1 MRLSAIDEE
10 VDEGVESAAAA
21 CDRMLGR
28 LRRRLA
34 EVEAWSDGAVK
45 DVAQGAVREEMA
57 RVGRERV
64 EREWRWA

>member
-1 MRLSAIDEE
+1 VNAPALGEE
-10 VDEGVESAAAA
+10 FGERADTAAVA

-45 DVAQGAVREEMA
+45 DVAQEAVREEMA
-57 RVGRERV
+57 RIGRQRV
-64 EREWRWA
+64 ELEWRWA